1 MYTFPNWAFPLE
13 FPCFKETW
21 KKSLKGPIGIYLGL
35 GKKQGLLEM
44 AKLLNNPLL
53 PLLLFPCWLY
63 IKCFKLPTLYSNGY
77 GLGSNP
83 LYCRK
88 FVKAQLEKRHWKNAG
103 RKDSIKDFYWVAR
116 LWWIKTRGW
125 LVIKRYSHSLNTNC
139 FTLLNYVQDPFG
151 FGLNL

>member
-1 MYTFPNWAFPLE
+1 MYCNSYRQSEHKMVISLSSLYTFQIGFFHQTFLE
-13 FPCFKETW
+13 RKFESPM
-21 KKSLKGPIGIYLGL
+21 GAIGIYLGL

-88 FVKAQLEKRHWKNAG
+88 FVKAQLEKNAIEKCCWK
-103 RKDSIKDFYWVAR
+103 DLIKDFFYVVSHCDGLKLENR
-116 LWWIKTRGW
+116 Q
-125 LVIKRYSHSLNTNC
+125 YSHM
-139 FTLLNYVQDPFG
+139 
-151 FGLNL
+151 